1 MLKTN
6 DQRKFLFCLTVP
18 NCAQL
23 CPLLFSTAIVF
34 ETEDI
39 FYLLSKSSTL
49 NKTHECMWATLL
61 EVYGPCSRPVLGH
74 EVYSVEANW
83 ANYLPPPSPHSPS
96 SNIELPG
103 WRDRMSQEDNY
114 SCDEE
119 TEEDEELVGSVADSF
134 VPWEQLQLGKFST
147 TSCSYRRC
155 SEPTV
160 SVWNIIITHKDS
172 NNFLG

>member
-18 NCAQL
+18 NCA
-23 CPLLFSTAIVF
+23 LLFSTAIVF

-83 ANYLPPPSPHSPS
+83 ANYLPPPPPTLPVQILSFPGGETGCRKRTTTAVTRRQKNTRSWWGAWQIAS
-96 SNIELPG
+96 SL
-103 WRDRMSQEDNY
+103 
-114 SCDEE
+114 
-119 TEEDEELVGSVADSF
+119 GS
-134 VPWEQLQLGKFST
+134 
-147 TSCSYRRC
+147 SCSWVN
-155 SEPTV
+155 SPQHHAHIGGV
-160 SVWNIIITHKDS
+160 VNQLSVCETLLLLIRIQII
-172 NNFLG
+172 F